1 MHKIRRRKTKME
13 EATVASEPRNK
24 VKLMKMSKGYQ
35 WEITVAG
42 ENLTECIA
50 TAHDGD
56 AQLKG
61 MYPSE

>member
-1 MHKIRRRKTKME
+1 ME

-24 VKLMKMSKGYQ
+24 VKLMKVSKGYQ